1 MEAVEQFLKE
11 HSITMVE
18 LATPDMTGA
27 IRGKRIPVESFLTNG
42 ISGAVGLSSA
52 VLAWD
57 YQMEV
62 IETADYSWS
71 NGYPDIFLRPDV
83 ATLRLIPWKPNTALV
98 FCDVADAS
106 GNLAAVAPRDVLR
119 RAVTELERAGLSPYI
134 AMESEFYALDG
145 ETLRSRGDRNP
156 VYSLHDNYYL
166 EPFLDEV
173 CSMLLSADVEVEACG
188 AEYAPG
194 QVEINLTP
202 SDPLTAADSLLFF
215 RYAVKQLAPRHGYRA
230 TFMAKPFGDLSGS
243 GLHIHQSMWR
253 PEKVNAFWD
262 ASTGALSDT
271 GHNYVAGLLKYAAE
285 LQLVA
290 VPTPNGYKRV
300 ADHSFA
306 PTNLSW
312 GLDNRCTAVRVLVR
326 DANGTRVE
334 TRIAAAD
341 ANPYLLAAAQLTA
354 GLAGVTEELKPAPPA
369 ANSYV
374 SAEYSPLPTNIWQAA
389 TLFGESD
396 FARRA
401 LGAATVENLCRVAWS
416 EAAAAQREV
425 TEWER
430 SRYLDSV

>member
-27 IRGKRIPVESFLTNG
+27 IRGKRIPVESFSANG
-42 ISGAVGLSSA
+42 MSNAVGLSSA

-57 YQMEV
+57 YRMEV
-62 IETADYSWS
+62 IETSDYSWA

-83 ATLRLIPWKPNTALV
+83 STLRIVPWKPKTALV
-98 FCDVADAS
+98 FCDVVDAA
-106 GNLAAVAPRDVLR
+106 GNLAAISPRNVLR
-119 RAVTELERAGLSPYI
+119 RTVTELEQAGLSPYI
-134 AMESEFYALDG
+134 AMETEFYAVDG
-145 ETLRSRGDRNP
+145 QTLRPRGDRNP

-173 CSMLLSADVEVEACG
+173 CAMLLSADVEVEACG

-253 PEKVNAFWD
+253 EKENAFWD
-262 ASTGALSDT
+262 KDT
-271 GHNYVAGLLKYAAE
+271 GSLSRIGENYVAGLLKYAAE

-312 GLDNRCTAVRVLVR
+312 GLDNRCAAVRVLVR
-326 DANGTRVE
+326 DAKGTRVE

-341 ANPYLLAAAQLTA
+341 ANPYLLAAGQLTA
-354 GLAGVTEELKPAPPA
+354 GLAGITEELKPAPPA
-369 ANSYV
+369 ANSYI
-374 SAEYSPLPTNIWQAA
+374 SAEYSPLPTNIWDAA
-389 TLFGESD
+389 TRFGESD

-401 LGAATVENLCRVAWS
+401 LGAATVRNLCQVAAN
-416 EAAAAQREV
+416 EAAAGQREV

-430 SRYLDSV
+430 NRYLDSV

>member
-1 MEAVEQFLKE
+1 MEAAEQFLKQ

-27 IRGKRIPVESFLTNG
+27 IRGKRIPVQTFLTNG
-42 ISGAVGLSSA
+42 LSDAVGMSSA

-57 YQMEV
+57 YRMDV
-62 IETADYSWS
+62 IETDDYSWA

-83 ATLRLIPWKPNTALV
+83 ETLRLVPWKARTALV
-98 FCDVADAS
+98 FCDVVDGA
-106 GNLAAVAPRDVLR
+106 GRLVAAAPREVLR
-119 RAVTELERAGLSPYI
+119 RAVAELEQAGLSPYI
-134 AMESEFYALDG
+134 AMETEFYALDG
-145 ETLRSRGDRNP
+145 ESLRSRTDRNP
-156 VYSLHDNYYL
+156 VYSLHDNAYL

-173 CSMLLSADVEVEACG
+173 CTTLLSADVEVEACG

-202 SDPLTAADSLLFF
+202 SDPVTAADGLLFF
-215 RYAVKQLAPRHGYRA
+215 RYAVKQLAQRHGYRA

-253 PEKVNAFWD
+253 TDRDNAFWD
-262 ASTGALSDT
+262 ANARGLSDI
-271 GHNYVAGLLKYAAE
+271 GRNYVAGLLRYAAE
-285 LQLVA
+285 LHLVA

-300 ADHSFA
+300 MDHSFA

-312 GLDNRCTAVRVLVR
+312 GWDNRCVAVRVL
-326 DANGTRVE
+326 AHNAHGARVE
-334 TRIAAAD
+334 SRVAAAD
-341 ANPYLLAAAQLTA
+341 ANPYLLAAAQLSS
-354 GLAGVTEELKPAPPA
+354 GLAGVTEDLKPAPPA
-369 ANSYV
+369 ADAYV
-374 SAEYSPLPTNIWQAA
+374 SQEYSPLPTNIWQAA
-389 TLFGESD
+389 TLFGESE

-416 EAAAAQREV
+416 EAAASQREV
-425 TEWER
+425 SEWER